1 MTRGRP
7 PYPDVLTPREWEVL
21 ALIREGLT
29 NEQIA
34 SRLGI
39 TERGARFHVSE
50 ILSKL
55 YVSSRAEAAAW
66 RPEARRRFA
75 LFPIVLRG
83 LGTLG
88 LGVAALALIALAVGV
103 AITGIPGGEKSEL
116 ETAPNINNEGSLD
129 ELISVAGEAQLEAQQ
144 ALPGA
149 QLVMV
154 GYSTANGTYTFRF
167 AASAST
173 RELSLLGP
181 SAQPFPRWELLSEE
195 RPPDVQP
202 LEPIDVNGLR
212 HSPKEIASA
221 AAEESSRSAQNI
233 GVSVWSEDRQVKW
246 QALAPIGD
254 QSIVTCLIAD
264 AEPLDQMVCER

>member
-39 TERGARFHVSE
+39 TERGVRFHVSE

-66 RPEARRRFA
+66 QPEARRRFV

-103 AITGIPGGEKSEL
+103 AITGIPGGEKPEP
-116 ETAPNINNEGSLD
+116 ETASNNNEGSLD
-129 ELISVAGEAQLEAQQ
+129 ELISVAGEAQVEAQQ

-154 GYSTANGTYTFRF
+154 GYSTANGSYTFRF
-167 AASAST
+167 TAPAST
-173 RELSLLGP
+173 KELSMLGP
-181 SAQPFPRWELLSEE
+181 SARPFPRWELLSEE

-221 AAEESSRSAQNI
+221 AAEKSSRSAQNI
-233 GVSVWSEDRQVKW
+233 GVSVWSEDRQLRW
-246 QALAPIGD
+246 QALAPIGN